1 MVERS
6 SLRNGM
12 GGEACLAF
20 WALMGRRVGIS
31 AAAVRRALIPC
42 AEETV
47 LGQTEDSAG

>member
-1 MVERS
+1 MPGV
-6 SLRNGM
+6 LG
-12 GGEACLAF
+12 AD
-20 WALMGRRVGIS
+20 GRRVGIS

>member
-12 GGEACLAF
+12 GGRGVPGVLGAD
-20 WALMGRRVGIS
+20 GRRVGIS